1 MIPFWGECLR
11 VLLAIQMSRIENLG
25 MSNTSVWPVSPC
37 KVRPCGL
44 LCRRALFCEWWPWM
58 PFLGTRFGGGV
69 FLSLRPNLLSRW
81 FHSFC
86 VFLLS
91 QTDCRRMEGY
101 GFWTSAAGMIF
112 HRVQRGDLAFFK
124 VVEN

>member
-58 PFLGTRFGGGV
+58 PVPGDKVWGRGFLVIAAKFV
-69 FLSLRPNLLSRW
+69 EPVVSFILCVPSFPN
-81 FHSFC
+81 
-86 VFLLS
+86 
-91 QTDCRRMEGY
+91 
-101 GFWTSAAGMIF
+101 
-112 HRVQRGDLAFFK
+112 
-124 VVEN
+124 